1 MNKKAL
7 AIILSLVVIV
17 GITGVIIVRQ
27 NNLKDNSIEATA
39 SVEASANEQNDSLPE
54 EDAENTEANK
64 QTEAIEEEQLVT
76 AEESTINDIVPTDTE
91 ETETEKTET
100 EKTDITP
107 LDKIMYASAEVNIR
121 SGASTEYE
129 KTGSLSINEEVQVT
143 GSITGWYEV
152 EINGTKGYVSDK
164 YLSDSKVEIPQVTQ
178 KTEQKQQPVNNE
190 EPSQPVDS
198 GNSSGGIESGN
209 LGGENGFGG
218 VTDIGYELGIG
229 SNTPGH

>member
-27 NNLKDNSIEATA
+27 NNLKDNSIEAMA
-39 SVEASANEQNDSLPE
+39 SVEASDNGQNNSLPE

-64 QTEAIEEEQLVT
+64 QTEAIEEEQPVT
-76 AEESTINDIVPTDTE
+76 TEESTINDIVPTDTE
-91 ETETEKTET
+91 ETET

-129 KTGSLSINEEVQVT
+129 KTGSLSINEKVQVT

-164 YLSDSKVEIPQVTQ
+164 YLSNSKVEIPQVTQ

-190 EPSQPVDS
+190 EPSQSVDS

-209 LGGENGFGG
+209 LGGENGFAGVIHSGG
-218 VTDIGYELGIG
+218 EWNGIG
-229 SNTPGH
+229 EPGEVH

>member
-27 NNLKDNSIEATA
+27 NNLKDNSIEAMA
-39 SVEASANEQNDSLPE
+39 SVEASDNGQNNSLPE

-64 QTEAIEEEQLVT
+64 QTEAIEEEQPVT

-91 ETETEKTET
+91 ETETETT
-100 EKTDITP
+100 NITP

-190 EPSQPVDS
+190 QPSQPVDS

-209 LGGENGFGG
+209 LGGENGFDSVINSGRG
-218 VTDIGYELGIG
+218 SDWLGIG

>member
-27 NNLKDNSIEATA
+27 NHLKDNSIETMA
-39 SVEASANEQNDSLPE
+39 SVEAPDNEQNNSLPE
-54 EDAENTEANK
+54 EDTENTEANK
-64 QTEAIEEEQLVT
+64 QTEAIEEEQPVT
-76 AEESTINDIVPTDTE
+76 TEESTIKDIVPTDTE
-91 ETETEKTET
+91 ETET

-107 LDKIMYASAEVNIR
+107 LDKIMYATAEVNIR

-143 GSITGWYEV
+143 GNIIGWYEV

-190 EPSQPVDS
+190 QPSQPVDS

-209 LGGENGFGG
+209 LGGENGFDSVINSGRG
-218 VTDIGYELGIG
+218 SDWLGIG
-229 SNTPGH
+229 DNTPAH

>member
-1 MNKKAL
+1 MNKKVL

-17 GITGVIIVRQ
+17 GITGVIIIRQ
-27 NNLKDNSIEATA
+27 NHLKNNSIEAMA
-39 SVEASANEQNDSLPE
+39 SVETSDNEQNNSLPE
-54 EDAENTEANK
+54 EDTENTEANK
-64 QTEAIEEEQLVT
+64 QTEAIEEEQPVT
-76 AEESTINDIVPTDTE
+76 IEESTINDIVPTDTE
-91 ETETEKTET
+91 ETET

-209 LGGENGFGG
+209 LGGENGFDSVINSGRG
-218 VTDIGYELGIG
+218 SDWLGIG
-229 SNTPGH
+229 DDTPFH

>member
-1 MNKKAL
+1 MNKKVL

-27 NNLKDNSIEATA
+27 NNLKDNSIEAMA
-39 SVEASANEQNDSLPE
+39 SVEASDNEQNNSLPE

-64 QTEAIEEEQLVT
+64 QTEAIEKEQPVST
-76 AEESTINDIVPTDTE
+76 EESTINDIVPTDTE
-91 ETETEKTET
+91 VTETET
-100 EKTDITP
+100 TDITP

-129 KTGSLSINEEVQVT
+129 KIGSLSINEEVQVT

-152 EINGTKGYVSDK
+152 EINETKGYVSDK

-209 LGGENGFGG
+209 LGGENGFDSVINSGRG
-218 VTDIGYELGIG
+218 SDWLGIG
-229 SNTPGH
+229 GPGDLH

>member
-1 MNKKAL
+1 MNKKVL

-27 NNLKDNSIEATA
+27 NNLKDNSIEAMA
-39 SVEASANEQNDSLPE
+39 SVEASDNEQNNSLPE
-54 EDAENTEANK
+54 EDAENTEADK
-64 QTEAIEEEQLVT
+64 QTEDIEEEQPVT
-76 AEESTINDIVPTDTE
+76 IEESTINDIVPTDTE
-91 ETETEKTET
+91 ETETET
-100 EKTDITP
+100 TDITP
-107 LDKIMYASAEVNIR
+107 LDKIMYATAEVNIR

-209 LGGENGFGG
+209 LGGENGFAGVIHSGG
-218 VTDIGYELGIG
+218 EWNGIG
-229 SNTPGH
+229 DNTPAH

>member
-1 MNKKAL
+1 MNKKVL

-27 NNLKDNSIEATA
+27 NNLKDNSIEAMA
-39 SVEASANEQNDSLPE
+39 SVEASDNGQNNSLPE

-64 QTEAIEEEQLVT
+64 QTEAIGEEQPVT
-76 AEESTINDIVPTDTE
+76 TEESTINDIVLTDTE
-91 ETETEKTET
+91 ETET

-190 EPSQPVDS
+190 QPSQPVDS

-209 LGGENGFGG
+209 LGGENGFAGVIHSGG
-218 VTDIGYELGIG
+218 EWNGIG
-229 SNTPGH
+229 GPGEVH

>member
-1 MNKKAL
+1 MNRKAL

-27 NNLKDNSIEATA
+27 NNLKDNSIEAMA
-39 SVEASANEQNDSLPE
+39 SVEASDNEQNNSLPE
-54 EDAENTEANK
+54 EDVENTEANK
-64 QTEAIEEEQLVT
+64 QTEDIEEEQPVT
-76 AEESTINDIVPTDTE
+76 AEESTINDILPTDTE
-91 ETETEKTET
+91 ETET

-107 LDKIMYASAEVNIR
+107 LDKIMYATAEVNIR

-209 LGGENGFGG
+209 LGGDNGFAG
-218 VTDIGYELGIG
+218 VERGTVELGIG
-229 SNTPGH
+229 GTGDLH

>member
-1 MNKKAL
+1 MNKKVL
-7 AIILSLVVIV
+7 AIILSLIVIV

-27 NNLKDNSIEATA
+27 NNLKDNSIEAMA
-39 SVEASANEQNDSLPE
+39 SVEASDNEQNDSLPE

-64 QTEAIEEEQLVT
+64 QIEDIEEEQPVT
-76 AEESTINDIVPTDTE
+76 AEESTINDILPTDTE
-91 ETETEKTET
+91 ETET

-152 EINGTKGYVSDK
+152 EINGTKGYVSVK

-209 LGGENGFGG
+209 LGGENGFAGIDTSDDGTWDTSLGG
-218 VTDIGYELGIG
+218 LGDL
-229 SNTPGH
+229 H

>member
-1 MNKKAL
+1 MNKKVL

-27 NNLKDNSIEATA
+27 NNLKDNSIEAMA
-39 SVEASANEQNDSLPE
+39 SVEASDNEQNNSLPE
-54 EDAENTEANK
+54 EDTENTEANK
-64 QTEAIEEEQLVT
+64 QTEAIEEEQPVT
-76 AEESTINDIVPTDTE
+76 TEESTINDIVPTDTE
-91 ETETEKTET
+91 ETET

-129 KTGSLSINEEVQVT
+129 KTGSLSINEKVQVT

-190 EPSQPVDS
+190 EPSQSVDS

-209 LGGENGFGG
+209 LGGDNGFAGVIHSGG
-218 VTDIGYELGIG
+218 EWNGIG
-229 SNTPGH
+229 NNTPGH

>member
-1 MNKKAL
+1 MNKKVL

-27 NNLKDNSIEATA
+27 NNLKDNSIEAMA
-39 SVEASANEQNDSLPE
+39 SVEASDNEQNNSLPE
-54 EDAENTEANK
+54 EDKENTEANK
-64 QTEAIEEEQLVT
+64 QTEAIEKEQPVT
-76 AEESTINDIVPTDTE
+76 TEESTINDIVPTDTE
-91 ETETEKTET
+91 ETETETT
-100 EKTDITP
+100 NITS
-107 LDKIMYASAEVNIR
+107 LDKIMYATAEVNIR

-190 EPSQPVDS
+190 EPSQSVDS

-209 LGGENGFGG
+209 LGGENGFAG

>member
-27 NNLKDNSIEATA
+27 NNLKDNSIEAMA
-39 SVEASANEQNDSLPE
+39 SVEASDNEQNNSLPE
-54 EDAENTEANK
+54 EDTENTETNK
-64 QTEAIEEEQLVT
+64 QTEAIEEEQPVT
-76 AEESTINDIVPTDTE
+76 TEESTINDIVPTDTE
-91 ETETEKTET
+91 ETETEKT
-100 EKTDITP
+100 DITP
-107 LDKIMYASAEVNIR
+107 LDKIMYATAEVNIR

-190 EPSQPVDS
+190 EPSQSEDS
-198 GNSSGGIESGN
+198 GNNSGGMESGN
-209 LGGENGFGG
+209 LGGENGFA
-218 VTDIGYELGIG
+218 GIDYSDDGTWDTSLG
-229 SNTPGH
+229 SNTPAH

>member
-1 MNKKAL
+1 MNKKVL

-27 NNLKDNSIEATA
+27 NNLKDTSIEAMA
-39 SVEASANEQNDSLPE
+39 SVEVSDNGQNNSLPE

-64 QTEAIEEEQLVT
+64 QTEDIEEEQPVT

-91 ETETEKTET
+91 ETETETT
-100 EKTDITP
+100 NITP

-129 KTGSLSINEEVQVT
+129 KTGSLSINEKVQVT
-143 GSITGWYEV
+143 GNIIGWYEV

-178 KTEQKQQPVNNE
+178 KTEQKQQPVNSE

-198 GNSSGGIESGN
+198 GNNGGGIESGN
-209 LGGENGFGG
+209 LGGENGFAG
-218 VTDIGYELGIG
+218 VIHSDGVWDTSLGD
-229 SNTPGH
+229 NTPAH